1 MLYQLSYS
9 RERSNT
15 RVQAGSFLVARGR
28 YRGCRAEAS
37 HGGEGDRTP
46 DLLNAIQALSQLSY
60 APAVTVFDV
69 RRRTFRREIRV
80 RDGG

>member
-1 MLYQLSYS
+1 MTQILQLWGFP
-9 RERSNT
+9 SNT
-15 RVQAGSFLVARGR
+15 RIQAGSALVERGNSR
-28 YRGCRAEAS
+28 DHRAESS